1 MQGIDR
7 MGRILGFHELRTV
20 KFYKAVVIEFIA
32 TTILLL
38 FVCGTTVTMDTG
50 KSLNTYTGAFNS
62 AMAVAYI
69 VWTFNHV
76 SGAHINPVITLCF
89 LVTGRVSVTKV
100 SVFRCA
106 L

>member
-1 MQGIDR
+1 
-7 MGRILGFHELRTV
+7 MGRVLGFHELRTV